1 MALADVTIAL
11 TPTFN
16 APTALI
22 SLLDG
27 SDFIAQG
34 VSLVN
39 VVGECTIRYPD
50 GHIQQYGSVSGTPL
64 WDYDTSLTSDPAV
77 PIALYKD
84 ANGLFLKGTYEFSVT
99 ILDTS
104 TGATITQVLTFEY
117 CATAPVPDV
126 DLTFSCSTGPLVQAT
141 DLTPYQPPGET
152 PWTITSRV
160 ITLYGPQ
167 GTSWVTGGSTEGI
180 LTSSTDSAWTGA
192 YEAKLVV
199 TVTRTVNGVVET
211 YSMTETF
218 KGQYECLQACEVV
231 CLLNKAHARTLTS
244 KVYEKYEDEY
254 QQVSARAEHIAQ
266 ALNCGESEKVAEL
279 IGEIKNIMNV
289 TDNCDCCGDNQ
300 PTYITPLTGGGVSLT
315 LTGGSYITIT
325 GTSPN
330 YNVAVDSTATAILNN
345 TYNTVPVAG
354 ARMGITGPVV
364 TAGNPPIHTYTFTP
378 DVQEPDLVEVEF
390 TLNFSG
396 TGIPNTAAFTAFN
409 EANYGSA
416 FTAFSAWT
424 KTMLAGATS
433 DPAEFELSGYL
444 SSPAGNDQVIR
455 SAEVTGVDLTA
466 RGLPFYPKAEVFYQD
481 RGSFSYNSRISIS
494 WPWGGPMSI
503 DDIRALKI
511 GSIYIRVGL
520 TIK

>member
-1 MALADVTIAL
+1 
-11 TPTFN
+11 
-16 APTALI
+16 
-22 SLLDG
+22 
-27 SDFIAQG
+27 
-34 VSLVN
+34 
-39 VVGECTIRYPD
+39 
-50 GHIQQYGSVSGTPL
+50 
-64 WDYDTSLTSDPAV
+64 
-77 PIALYKD
+77 
-84 ANGLFLKGTYEFSVT
+84 
-99 ILDTS
+99 
-104 TGATITQVLTFEY
+104 
-117 CATAPVPDV
+117 
-126 DLTFSCSTGPLVQAT
+126 
-141 DLTPYQPPGET
+141 
-152 PWTITSRV
+152 
-160 ITLYGPQ
+160 
-167 GTSWVTGGSTEGI
+167 
-180 LTSSTDSAWTGA
+180 
-192 YEAKLVV
+192 
-199 TVTRTVNGVVET
+199 
-211 YSMTETF
+211 
-218 KGQYECLQACEVV
+218 
-231 CLLNKAHARTLTS
+231 
-244 KVYEKYEDEY
+244 
-254 QQVSARAEHIAQ
+254 
-266 ALNCGESEKVAEL
+266 
-279 IGEIKNIMNV
+279 MNV